1 MRRFWIGF
9 EESWVKA
16 ILVDTP
22 DDISLEQVI
31 EKVEGLRE
39 IKFAKE
45 EDFFTKPWQYTDTEH
60 KFWEELI

>member
-1 MRRFWIGF
+1 MKRYWIGF
-9 EESWVKA
+9 EESWVEA

-22 DDISLEQVI
+22 DDITLQQAV

-45 EDFFTKPWQYTDTEH
+45 EDFSCKPWQYTDTDH

>member
-16 ILVDTP
+16 VLVDTP
-22 DDISLEQVI
+22 DDITLEQAV

-45 EDFFTKPWQYTDTEH
+45 EDFSSKPWQYANTDH
-60 KFWEELI
+60 KFWEEL